1 MTNQEALELIRQL
14 LKAKDD
20 QELEQLV
27 SLNLSRVDGTFF
39 SVLNKSVAQ
48 LLKENKPEI
57 AEALESLGDRMLR
70 MKTLI

>member
-27 SLNLSRVDGTFF
+27 SLNLSRVDGAFF

-48 LLKENKPEI
+48 LQKENKPEI